1 MRHLFG
7 AVTVTPVVACLSG
20 LFLMGT
26 PAFAQ
31 IELSGSYAS
40 VLHEDY
46 LERGPGSPLGDFTG
60 MPLSDE
66 GRAQALLYMSNL
78 PSTVERQCLALSP
91 WSNLFRPIGLLIRS
105 EHDKLGQ
112 VIGWTLVGDFLRDTI
127 TIWIDGRPH
136 PSPNAYRPASGFT
149 TGTWQ
154 GDTLVARMTHVK
166 TAWIRRGNGIPG
178 SDEST
183 FTVYLSRHDDLLTI
197 TAVQHDP
204 IYLTEPHVVSR
215 VWQFDPRG
223 SQPDRSICNTANEV
237 PTLEDTG
244 VVPHYLP
251 GQNPEKDY
259 MVRTYNIPEEA
270 AMGYSHTLYPSI
282 ARRSGRRTSRRQRA
296 SGTVAGGSS
305 VKACQARRLTLR
317 ATIAASP
324 GGRGRRKRAEPSENL
339 AAPHLERLVFGFGCH
354 SSFNCWKMAAIV
366 FSFWVGGAY
375 RHRWARFLAVARGR
389 TAGCGERRRPVVSAV
404 PITAKER
411 IVVLTC
417 AQGSLK
423 TLSKNTTASAATLR

>member
-136 PSPNAYRPASGFT
+136 PSPNAHRPASGFT

-270 AMGYSHTLYPSI
+270 AMGYSHTLYPEY
-282 ARRSGRRTSRRQRA
+282 R
-296 SGTVAGGSS
+296 
-305 VKACQARRLTLR
+305 KTLR
-317 ATIAASP
+317 TMYRPPAACERYCCGWIERQGLP
-324 GGRGRRKRAEPSENL
+324 G
-339 AAPHLERLVFGFGCH
+339 AAP
-354 SSFNCWKMAAIV
+354 N
-366 FSFWVGGAY
+366 
-375 RHRWARFLAVARGR
+375 
-389 TAGCGERRRPVVSAV
+389 
-404 PITAKER
+404 
-411 IVVLTC
+411 LTC
-417 AQGSLK
+417 NDSGFP
-423 TLSKNTTASAATLR
+423 RR